1 MSVPWIGKR
10 LLMIGRGSNRRIKL
24 RGALID
30 VEKES
35 TREVQFFCGFFLYTG
50 DHMDIPEVLWLSV
63 LYKGTGLTDV
73 EMKVLRGN
81 GAGNIVDQ
89 YLHRRW
95 LFSQ

>member
-1 MSVPWIGKR
+1 
-10 LLMIGRGSNRRIKL
+10 
-24 RGALID
+24 
-30 VEKES
+30 
-35 TREVQFFCGFFLYTG
+35 
-50 DHMDIPEVLWLSV
+50 MDIPEVLWLSD

-81 GAGNIVDQ
+81 GVGNIVDQ

>member
-1 MSVPWIGKR
+1 M
-10 LLMIGRGSNRRIKL
+10 
-24 RGALID
+24 
-30 VEKES
+30 
-35 TREVQFFCGFFLYTG
+35 
-50 DHMDIPEVLWLSV
+50 LWLSD

-81 GAGNIVDQ
+81 GAGIVDQ

>member
-1 MSVPWIGKR
+1 MS
-10 LLMIGRGSNRRIKL
+10 RRNP
-24 RGALID
+24 R
-30 VEKES
+30 EKS
-35 TREVQFFCGFFLYTG
+35 RVFFCGFFLYTG
-50 DHMDIPEVLWLSV
+50 DHMDIPEVLWLSD